1 MNPNDFLNLVVR
13 RHWLTIAVCMLVMM
27 LLAAGGARI
36 VTVDVDFR
44 NQFDKD
50 NPHLVELDEF
60 EELFALSDSAIA
72 VIAPSDGKVF
82 TRQALVAIE
91 QLTDQLWQAPYVVRV
106 DSLANHSHSEG
117 IEDELIVEPLFE
129 DAASL
134 SDEQLERVQSIAL
147 DTPEIAAR
155 FISRDGRVAGL
166 IISFALPDSDR
177 EQAKIDVVDYIKRVA
192 DEARASNPGSEYH
205 FYGEVFLNRA
215 VRDAI
220 NNDVSILA
228 PIALGTMLLVAM
240 IVLRSFLAMLAI
252 VATLMAVLISA
263 LGFTGWTGMRLYGES
278 GAALFVL
285 MSIAI
290 AHSVHIIQVTADGM
304 RRGMKRNLAAIY
316 SLQINVWPVF
326 LTSLTTA
333 IGFLSLNFSDM
344 PPFRVM
350 GNIVAFG
357 AMCAFVYSVT
367 LLPALLS
374 VMPIRVRAAQE
385 GKIDFLDHLARFVVS
400 NSTRLLWI
408 FVALTVVLVMG
419 ITRIHLDE
427 NHLDLLDES
436 YEVRRS
442 TDFIM
447 ENFSALEPLE
457 YSLDS
462 GREGG
467 ITDVEYLQNV
477 EEFAQWLR
485 VQPEVSYVVTIT
497 DVLKR
502 LNKNLHGDDPEFY
515 VLPDDSDLVAQ
526 YLLLYEFSLPVGR
539 DLNNVIDVER
549 SKTRL
554 TAVVKGMSN
563 GEKIEFDNRAKEW
576 LQQNAPQ
583 MATGATGVTIV
594 GAYSVKRNIVKM
606 LIGTFF
612 AMLIVSLLLIFVFRS
627 LRFGLISLIPNFVPA
642 IMAMG
647 IWGYLVGRV
656 DVSASVVTAI
666 AFGIIVDD
674 TIHLMTKY
682 LRARASGK
690 SPSDAIAPVF
700 QLVGRPLLTTTAIF
714 TLGFMV
720 FGTSALAANQTL
732 GVLVGLTIVIAV
744 VADLLLFPPLLIALD
759 KFGKPGDGREYQQGA
774 AALSGSRETE
784 KEN

>member
-1 MNPNDFLNLVVR
+1 M
-13 RHWLTIAVCMLVMM
+13 I
-27 LLAAGGARI
+27 LAAGSSRI
-36 VTVDVDFR
+36 VTVDVDYR

-50 NPHLVELDEF
+50 NQHLIELDRI
-60 EELFALSDSAIA
+60 EELYALSDSALA
-72 VIAPSDGKVF
+72 VIAPPDSKVF
-82 TRQALVAIE
+82 TRETLVAIE
-91 QLTDQLWQAPYVVRV
+91 QFTDQLWQAPYVVRV

-117 IEDELIVEPLFE
+117 VEDELIVEPLFE
-129 DAASL
+129 DAVSL
-134 SDEQLERVQSIAL
+134 SDEQLKRIQSIAL
-147 DTPEIAAR
+147 DTPEIAGR

-166 IISFALPDSDR
+166 IVSFALPDSNR
-177 EQAKIDVVDYIKRVA
+177 EQAKIEVVDFLNGIA
-192 DEARASNPGSEYH
+192 DEARASNPEVEYH
-205 FYGEVFLNRA
+205 YFGGVFLNRA
-215 VRDAI
+215 FRDAI
-220 NNDVSILA
+220 DNDLSVLA
-228 PIALGTMLLVAM
+228 PIAFGTMLLVAV
-240 IVLRSFLAMLAI
+240 IVLRSILAMLAI
-252 VATLMAVLISA
+252 VTTLMAVLLSA
-263 LGFTGWTGMRLYGES
+263 LGFTGWTGMRLFGES

-304 RRGMKRNLAAIY
+304 RRGMKRSHAAIY

-374 VMPIRVRAAQE
+374 IMPIRVRAVRQ
-385 GKIDFLDHLARFVVS
+385 GKLDFLDHLARFVVS
-400 NSTRLLWI
+400 NSKRLLWI
-408 FVALTVVLVMG
+408 FVVLTVVLVMG
-419 ITRIHLDE
+419 ITRIQLDE
-427 NHLDLLDES
+427 NHLNLLDES
-436 YEVRRS
+436 YEIRRS

-447 ENFSALEPLE
+447 ENFSALEPFE
-457 YSLDS
+457 YSLNS

-467 ITDVEYLQNV
+467 ISDVEYLRKV

-485 VQPEVSYVVTIT
+485 MQPEVSYVVTIT
-497 DVLKR
+497 DILKR
-502 LNKNLHGDDPEFY
+502 LNKNLHGDDPSFY
-515 VLPDDSDLVAQ
+515 VLPDNSELAAQ

-549 SKTRL
+549 SSTRL

-563 GEKIEFDNRAKEW
+563 GEKVEFDIRAKEW
-576 LQQNAPQ
+576 LQQNAPE
-583 MATGATGVTIV
+583 MASGATGITVV

-606 LIGTFF
+606 LIGTFI
-612 AMLIVSLLLIFVFRS
+612 AMLIVSLLLIFVFKS

-642 IMAMG
+642 MMAMG
-647 IWGYLVGRV
+647 IWGYMVGRV
-656 DVSASVVTAI
+656 DISASVVTAI

-690 SPSDAIAPVF
+690 SPSGAIAPVF
-700 QLVGRPLLTTTAIF
+700 QLVGKPLLTTTAIF

-720 FGTSALAANQTL
+720 FGTSALASNQTL
-732 GVLVGLTIVIAV
+732 GVLVGLTIVIAL
-744 VADLLLFPPLLIALD
+744 VADLLLFPPLLMALD
-759 KFGKPGDGREYQQGA
+759 KFKDTNE
-774 AALSGSRETE
+774 
-784 KEN
+784 

>member
-1 MNPNDFLNLVVR
+1 MNPNDFLNLVVER
-13 RHWLTIAVCMLVMM
+13 RWLTIIVCLLVMI
-27 LLAAGGARI
+27 LLAVGGSRI
-36 VTVDVDFR
+36 ITVDVDFR
-44 NQFDKD
+44 NQFDKN
-50 NPHLVELDEF
+50 NPRLVELDEL
-60 EELFALSDSAIA
+60 EELYALSDSALA

-82 TRQALVAIE
+82 TRETLVAIE

-117 IEDELIVEPLFE
+117 IEDELIVELLFE

-134 SDEQLERVQSIAL
+134 TDAQLERVQNIAL
-147 DTPEIAAR
+147 DTPEIAGR

-177 EQAKIDVVDYIKRVA
+177 ENAKIEVVDYLNAVA
-192 DEARASNPGSEYH
+192 DDARLSNAGAEYH
-205 FYGEVFLNRA
+205 FYGEVFFNRA
-215 VRDAI
+215 FRDAI
-220 NNDVSILA
+220 NNDVIVLA

-240 IVLRSFLAMLAI
+240 IVLRSFLAMVAI

-290 AHSVHIIQVTADGM
+290 AHSVHIIQVMSDGV

-357 AMCAFVYSVT
+357 AMCAFAYAVT

-374 VMPIRVRAAQE
+374 IMPIRVRAARE

-400 NSTRLLWI
+400 NGTRLLWI
-408 FVALTVVLVMG
+408 FVILTVLLVMG

-427 NHLDLLDES
+427 NHLNLLDES
-436 YEVRRS
+436 YEIRRS

-457 YSLDS
+457 YSLSS
-462 GREGG
+462 GREDG

-485 VQPEVSYVVTIT
+485 AQPEVSYVVTIT

-502 LNKNLHGDDPEFY
+502 LNEVLHGDDPEFY
-515 VLPDDSDLVAQ
+515 VLPDNSDLVAQ

-539 DLNNVIDVER
+539 DLNNVIDVDR
-549 SKTRL
+549 SETRL

-563 GEKIEFDNRAKEW
+563 GEKIEFDNRAKTW
-576 LQQNAPQ
+576 LQQNAPE
-583 MATGATGVTIV
+583 MASGATGVTIV
-594 GAYSVKRNIVKM
+594 GAYSIKRNIVKM
-606 LIGTFF
+606 LIGTIV

-642 IMAMG
+642 LMAMG
-647 IWGYLVGRV
+647 IWGYFVGRV

-682 LRARASGK
+682 LRARAGGK
-690 SPSDAIAPVF
+690 SPSDAIISVF

-714 TLGFMV
+714 TLGFLV
-720 FGTSALAANQTL
+720 FGTSALASNQTL

-744 VADLLLFPPLLIALD
+744 VADLFLFPPLLMALD
-759 KFGKPGDGREYQQGA
+759 KFGKQKNGSENQQGGTA
-774 AALSGSRETE
+774 SVGRIGT
-784 KEN
+784 KNQ